1 MRSPSTRALLTLG
14 VVGPVVFVVTFL
26 VEGATRPGYSWS
38 ANYVSQLA
46 TGEGGWVQVVNFLFC
61 GACVIAF
68 AIGARGMLDHGLAA
82 TWGPGLL
89 GVFGAAL
96 IVAGAFASDPV
107 LGYPPG
113 TTGVQSVHGIVHGI
127 AGLISFTSLAAA
139 AFVFSRRLAGGW
151 RIFSLAT
158 GTIVVVFFVLATFGC
173 GCWSPTSVPT
183 GWPVGLLQR
192 IAVVTGWGW
201 TALLALR
208 LMRGPA

>member
-1 MRSPSTRALLTLG
+1 
-14 VVGPVVFVVTFL
+14 
-26 VEGATRPGYSWS
+26 
-38 ANYVSQLA
+38 
-46 TGEGGWVQVVNFLFC
+46 
-61 GACVIAF
+61 
-68 AIGARGMLDHGLAA
+68 
-82 TWGPGLL
+82 
-89 GVFGAAL
+89 
-96 IVAGAFASDPV
+96 
-107 LGYPPG
+107 
-113 TTGVQSVHGIVHGI
+113 VHGIVHGI